1 MDGMEE
7 LKAATEKTAAPASA
21 PIERKPIL
29 DSKGRAYATGKR
41 KTAIAKVWLQHGKG
55 NIIVNDKKFEE
66 YFTMEAHRAVAITPF
81 KVTNT
86 VGTYDICVTVLGGG
100 ISAQAGALRH
110 GISRALCNM
119 DPGFRTALKIEGLLT
134 RDRRSVERK
143 KYGKKKARKS
153 FQFSK
158 R

>member
-1 MDGMEE
+1 MDGMEA
-7 LKAATEKTAAPASA
+7 LKTATASTE
-21 PIERKPIL
+21 PKDNGITRKPVL

-41 KTAIAKVWLQHGKG
+41 KTAVAKVWLQHGKG

-66 YFTMEAHRAVAITPF
+66 YFPLEALRAIAVIPF

-86 VGTYDICVTVLGGG
+86 VGSYDVAVTLLGGG

-119 DPGFRTALKIEGLLT
+119 DPGYRTALKIEGLLT